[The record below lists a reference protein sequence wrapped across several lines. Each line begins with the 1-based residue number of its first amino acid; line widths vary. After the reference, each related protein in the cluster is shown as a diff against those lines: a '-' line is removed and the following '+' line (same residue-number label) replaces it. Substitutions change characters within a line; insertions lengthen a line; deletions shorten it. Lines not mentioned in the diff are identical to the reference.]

1 MTDPDAHQRIAP
13 YLKPGER
20 VLWAGKP
27 AKAPVNIIGL
37 MLALIGGLF
46 FLIGLGIT
54 VSGLG
59 ALSPIAL
66 FGMGFAF
73 VGGWNLYSGLR
84 FTVAPARQLY
94 ALTDQRAVIMET
106 FFGTRV
112 GTLSPAKLCAFTTE
126 RKGKFGTIRFE
137 PETSV
142 FAMGPRV
149 SVPLNAFLNID
160 AVDRVEDLI
169 TQHHCARSAP

>member
-1 MTDPDAHQRIAP
+1 MADADIHARIAP

-27 AKAPVNIIGL
+27 ARAPLNGMGL
-37 MLALIGGLF
+37 MFVVMGGLF

-54 VSGLG
+54 LASLVT
-59 ALSPIAL
+59 LSPVAL
-66 FGMGFAF
+66 FGMLFAAA
-73 VGGWNLYSGLR
+73 GGWNFYCGLR
-84 FTVAPARQLY
+84 FTAAPARQLY
-94 ALTDQRAVIMET
+94 ALTDQRALIVET
-106 FFGTRV
+106 FLGTRV
-112 GTLSPAKLCAFTTE
+112 GTLSPAKLCAFATE
-126 RKGKFGTIRFE
+126 RKGDIGTVRFE

-169 TQHHCARSAP
+169 TRTHCARSAP